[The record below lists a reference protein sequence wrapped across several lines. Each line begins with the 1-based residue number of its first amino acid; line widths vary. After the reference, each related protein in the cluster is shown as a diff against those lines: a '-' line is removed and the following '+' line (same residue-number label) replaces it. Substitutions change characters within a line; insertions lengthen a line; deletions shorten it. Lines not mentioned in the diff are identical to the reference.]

1 VSVTTVED
9 VKLSSNR
16 VVPETAG
23 NGVDGTVKLLT
34 YNPEFV
40 VVTNAGI
47 AEARPHLL

>member
-1 VSVTTVED
+1 MSVATVDD

-16 VVPETAG
+16 VVPETAD

-40 VVTNAGI
+40 V
-47 AEARPHLL
+47 HLKLVMLPV